1 MARSPIAVF
10 LALSAVF
17 VCNTAMAGAA
27 AAGTGNK
34 AMKAS
39 EVPSAAVA
47 TEQQPATVRVQG
59 GSGGAALEVT
69 ARPVGGEDSSAPYL
83 VGVFV
88 GGGETGGA
96 ASKMLGSFSFFP
108 ARAGV
113 AQTFIIPKPQ
123 PGDTAP
129 GKDVTLSI
137 KLIPANA
144 ARDIK
149 GAAVEILGARV
160 VK

>member
-17 VCNTAMAGAA
+17 ACNAALTGTA

-34 AMKAS
+34 TVKAS

-47 TEQQPATVRVQG
+47 TEHQPATVRVRG

-88 GGGETGGA
+88 GGGKPGGEP
-96 ASKMLGSFSFFP
+96 SRMLGSFSFYP
-108 ARAGV
+108 VRAGE

-123 PGDTAP
+123 PGDSAP

-160 VK
+160 VE

>member
-17 VCNTAMAGAA
+17 ACNTAMAGTAS
-27 AAGTGNK
+27 AGTGDK
-34 AMKAS
+34 AVKAS

-47 TEQQPATVRVQG
+47 TEQEPATVRVQ

-96 ASKMLGSFSFFP
+96 TSKMLGSFSFFP

-160 VK
+160 VE